1 MVIWSFEISDSR
13 IIFTEESPVT
23 NHQISRFT
31 LVSERTRYKN
41 DAMGQPDYDFIAL
54 MKDLTSGEK
63 LLDQVPDPIVETITA
78 RLQLGRAEFQKILD
92 DRLESDRIA
101 PGVGARAPDFNLALV
116 DENGV
121 RTGQLRRLSDHR
133 DKPTALIFGSYT

>member
-1 MVIWSFEISDSR
+1 
-13 IIFTEESPVT
+13 
-23 NHQISRFT
+23 
-31 LVSERTRYKN
+31 
-41 DAMGQPDYDFIAL
+41 MGQPNSDFIAL

-78 RLQLGRAEFQKILD
+78 RLQLSRAEFQKILD

-101 PGVGARAPDFNLALV
+101 PGVGTRAPDFNLALV

-121 RTGQLRRLSDHR
+121 RTGELRRLSDHR